1 MVSRFLINNSSIN
14 TKECA
19 MKNLFLTMA
28 FFLVLLLIGCQ
39 ENSITDPVSDD
50 SLKKDVTS
58 DTYHQGAILLER
70 VLQDPNNVM
79 NSYFLIQGEIEYE
92 HELVYLDPIPPAP
105 QFYVSLNLSIEAEL
119 SDINAPNGPVWM
131 ISGEATDLIY
141 EFDGG
146 TYTLTKTF
154 SIQGREDGMYL
165 VCRFIVS
172 ANGIELDT
180 ISLGL
185 ADIDP
190 VNNTSQ

>member
-1 MVSRFLINNSSIN
+1 
-14 TKECA
+14 
-19 MKNLFLTMA
+19 MKNLLLTTTV
-28 FFLVLLLIGCQ
+28 FSLLLLIGCQ
-39 ENSITDPVSDD
+39 ESSITDPVSDD

-58 DTYHQGAILLER
+58 NTYHQGTIVLER

-146 TYTLTKTF
+146 TYTLMKTF
-154 SIQGREDGMYL
+154 SIQGRTDGMYL
-165 VCRFIVS
+165 VCWFTVTS
-172 ANGIELDT
+172 NGIELDT
-180 ISLGL
+180 MSLEL

-190 VNNTSQ
+190 VNNTSL